1 MDREEKRKIILD
13 NYNDDINRKEI
24 SSSDYIKVNSR
35 NFSCIDN
42 IDLYIKFNNNI
53 IDDIKFNGE
62 ACVIAISSTSL
73 LIKYLI
79 GKSVEEA
86 LNIISNYENMIDGLS
101 YDQSIIKD
109 LIAFDDIGKQPSR
122 KICATLA
129 SRKIKELLEKS
140 V

>member
-86 LNIISNYENMIDGLS
+86 LNIIYNYENMIEGLS

-122 KICATLA
+122 KICATLD

>member
-24 SSSDYIKVNSR
+24 SSSDYMKVNSR

-86 LNIISNYENMIDGLS
+86 LNIISNYENMIEGLS

>member
-24 SSSDYIKVNSR
+24 SSSDYMKFNSR

-86 LNIISNYENMIDGLS
+86 LNIISNYENMIEGLS

>member
-86 LNIISNYENMIDGLS
+86 LNIIYNYENMIDGLS

>member
-13 NYNDDINRKEI
+13 NYNDDINKKEI
-24 SSSDYIKVNSR
+24 SSSDYMKVNSR

-86 LNIISNYENMIDGLS
+86 LNIISNYENMIEGLS

>member
-53 IDDIKFNGE
+53 IVDIKFNGE

-86 LNIISNYENMIDGLS
+86 LNIISNYENMIEGLS

>member
-73 LIKYLI
+73 LIKYLT

-86 LNIISNYENMIDGLS
+86 LNIISNYENMIEGLS

>member
-79 GKSVEEA
+79 GKSVGEA
-86 LNIISNYENMIDGLS
+86 LNIISNYENMIEGLS

>member
-86 LNIISNYENMIDGLS
+86 LNIISNYENMIEGLS

>member
-1 MDREEKRKIILD
+1 
-13 NYNDDINRKEI
+13 
-24 SSSDYIKVNSR
+24 
-35 NFSCIDN
+35 
-42 IDLYIKFNNNI
+42 
-53 IDDIKFNGE
+53 
-62 ACVIAISSTSL
+62 
-73 LIKYLI
+73 
-79 GKSVEEA
+79 
-86 LNIISNYENMIDGLS
+86 MIEGLS

>member
-1 MDREEKRKIILD
+1 MNREEKRKIILD

-86 LNIISNYENMIDGLS
+86 LNIISNYENMIEGLS

>member
-86 LNIISNYENMIDGLS
+86 LNIISNYENMIEGLS

-109 LIAFDDIGKQPSR
+109 LIAFDDIGKQQSC
-122 KICATLA
+122 KMCVI
-129 SRKIKELLEKS
+129 
-140 V
+140 